1 MTTLSEDALA
11 RVARFVS
18 ETIGFSYASDRMHDL
33 ERGFFASC
41 RALGIED
48 PDACIGLLDNSDSI
62 HKIQDELVKN
72 LTIGETYFFRDRN
85 LFSCLKDE
93 LLPALIRSR
102 RNSGKYIRIWS
113 AACST
118 GEEPYSVAILL
129 RYLLP
134 DITDW
139 DIFILATDI
148 NPGSLHAAE
157 RGIYSKWSFREEPP
171 VQTGSFFSPGMD
183 GRMHLGDEIRKMVR
197 FSRLNLVTDLFP
209 SGLNDTNRMDLILCR
224 NVLMYFSAEIA
235 AGIVDRFQSVLVRD
249 GWLLVSPQEIS
260 YAQRP
265 GFVQVKRSS
274 VFLFQKGS
282 EADSSSRADF
292 SYHFPLQ
299 DNPVFPSD
307 HHLPESAASFEYQP
321 EFSVSRRYLDDIVS
335 AVPQQINGNKSV
347 SPPEITATPLSL
359 DKLPISRETT
369 RSLILSGRIGEAEYL
384 LLHNS
389 HPDAQSFL
397 DMEMIARSLADQG
410 ESDRA
415 LGWCDRILALDP
427 LRPAAYHL
435 RAVIQQE
442 RGDLQSAIQ
451 SLRQTLYAD
460 PDYIP
465 AHLMLGMM
473 LGTQGRS
480 AESRRHFE
488 TVLRILS
495 SVSDDTTLDETDGI
509 PAGHVRQMV
518 SVLLDGGRP

>member
-1 MTTLSEDALA
+1 MTILSEDALA

-18 ETIGFSYASDRMHDL
+18 DTIGFSYASDRMRDL
-33 ERGFFASC
+33 ERGFLTSC
-41 RALGIED
+41 RALGIND
-48 PDACIGLLDNSDSI
+48 PDACIGLLDNSEGICQI
-62 HKIQDELVKN
+62 HDELVKN
-72 LTIGETYFFRDRN
+72 LTIGETYFFRDHN
-85 LFSCLKDE
+85 LFTCLKEE

-113 AACST
+113 AACSS

-134 DITDW
+134 DIEDW
-139 DIFILATDI
+139 DIFILASDI

-171 VQTGSFFSPGMD
+171 VPTGSYFSPGVD
-183 GRMHLGDEIRKMVR
+183 GRMHLGAEIRKMVR

-235 AGIVDRFQSVLVRD
+235 ASIVDRFHSALARD
-249 GWLLVSPQEIS
+249 GLLLVSPQEIS

-265 GFVQVKRSS
+265 GFVQEKKSS
-274 VFLFQKGS
+274 VFLFRKGS
-282 EADSSSRADF
+282 GSDQLSQPEI
-292 SYHFPLQ
+292 SYRISQ
-299 DNPVFPSD
+299 VDTPVFLPDIIPPEFALPSG
-307 HHLPESAASFEYQP
+307 YQP
-321 EFSVSRRYLDDIVS
+321 ELSVSRRYLDDIVS
-335 AVPQQINGNKSV
+335 AGPQNV
-347 SPPEITATPLSL
+347 SGKKDEPPGEITPHLHPMQELPSPENTP
-359 DKLPISRETT
+359 
-369 RSLILSGRIGEAEYL
+369 RSLILSGRFGEAEYL

-389 HPDAQSFL
+389 HPDEKSFH

-410 ESDRA
+410 EYDRA
-415 LGWCDRILALDP
+415 LGWCDRILAQDP

-465 AHLMLGMM
+465 GHLMLGMI
-473 LGTQGRS
+473 LGTQGRPT
-480 AESRRHFE
+480 ESRRHYE

-495 SVSDDTTLDETDGI
+495 SVSDDTALDETDGI
-509 PAGHVRQMV
+509 PAGHIRQMV
-518 SVLLDGGRP
+518 SVLLEGGRA